1 MISTLPPPPPPPRCL
16 QAAPHCYLN
25 PIQQGAVDCEL
36 QHLLSLGVISETVY
50 HQDKFISSVFTTE
63 KPDHSLRM
71 ILNLKILNEFVRH
84 IHFKMESLN
93 DVLCLIQPGVWMGS
107 VDLKDAYYSV
117 QVHRMYKR
125 FFTCYWRGRYYEFNR
140 MPNGFAQAP
149 LLFTKLLKQPFASLR
164 KQGLLSVVYLDD
176 TYLQGDSYTACLH
189 NITKTTA
196 LLTALGFKVNFDK
209 SVLLPA
215 QRIKFLGF
223 ILDSVSMTIS
233 LPDKRQVCILAL
245 CKHLREA
252 AGLTIRAIALLL
264 AP

>member
-1 MISTLPPPPPPPRCL
+1 
-16 QAAPHCYLN
+16 
-25 PIQQGAVDCEL
+25 
-36 QHLLSLGVISETVY
+36 
-50 HQDKFISSVFTTE
+50 
-63 KPDHSLRM
+63 
-71 ILNLKILNEFVRH
+71 
-84 IHFKMESLN
+84 
-93 DVLCLIQPGVWMGS
+93 MGS

-125 FFTCYWRGRYYEFNR
+125 FFTCYCRGRYYEFNR

-149 LLFTKLLKQPFASLR
+149 LLFTKLLKQPFASLQ

-176 TYLQGDSYTACLH
+176 TYLQGDSYTARLH

-233 LPDKRQVCILAL
+233 LHDKHWVRILA
-245 CKHLREA
+245 
-252 AGLTIRAIALLL
+252 GMTIRAVASAIGTIVAALPGVCHGALHYRSL
-264 AP
+264 KRAKNSA

>member
-1 MISTLPPPPPPPRCL
+1 
-16 QAAPHCYLN
+16 
-25 PIQQGAVDCEL
+25 
-36 QHLLSLGVISETVY
+36 
-50 HQDKFISSVFTTE
+50 
-63 KPDHSLRM
+63 
-71 ILNLKILNEFVRH
+71 
-84 IHFKMESLN
+84 MESLN
-93 DVLCLIQPGVWMGS
+93 DVLCLIQPEVWMGS
-107 VDLKDAYYSV
+107 VDLKDTYYSV

-125 FFTCYWRGRYYEFNR
+125 FFTCYWRGRYYELNR

-189 NITKTTA
+189 NIMKMTA

-215 QRIKFLGF
+215 QHIKFLGF
-223 ILDSVSMTIS
+223 ILNSVTMTIS
-233 LPDKRQVCILAL
+233 LADKRRVRIIAL

-252 AGLTIRAIALLL
+252 AGLTIRAVASAIGTIVAAFILLNGPRIL
-264 AP
+264 P

>member
-1 MISTLPPPPPPPRCL
+1 M
-16 QAAPHCYLN
+16 
-25 PIQQGAVDCEL
+25 
-36 QHLLSLGVISETVY
+36 
-50 HQDKFISSVFTTE
+50 
-63 KPDHSLRM
+63 
-71 ILNLKILNEFVRH
+71 
-84 IHFKMESLN
+84 
-93 DVLCLIQPGVWMGS
+93 
-107 VDLKDAYYSV
+107 
-117 QVHRMYKR
+117 
-125 FFTCYWRGRYYEFNR
+125 
-140 MPNGFAQAP
+140 
-149 LLFTKLLKQPFASLR
+149 R

-233 LPDKRQVCILAL
+233 LLIDKRRVRILAL

-252 AGLTIRAIALLL
+252 AGLTIRAVASAIGTIVAALPGVSHRCVALSFS
-264 AP
+264 